1 MIEVSVLSPR
11 NTRYQ
16 TPTYIADAIRNKRK
30 KLLCGPHF
38 CPKCGLEKLRIEM
51 DKENKQVVAVCTC
64 GLKHQL
70 KYIPAFEGVDYYNR
84 FADDYKKQK

>member
-1 MIEVSVLSPR
+1 
-11 NTRYQ
+11 
-16 TPTYIADAIRNKRK
+16 
-30 KLLCGPHF
+30 
-38 CPKCGLEKLRIEM
+38 LEKLRIEV